1 MPLSWKISH
10 ERRIVLA
17 IAAGGI
23 DDGEVQRY
31 LFDLVLQRAFP
42 YAKLFDITGCAS
54 ALDNMM
60 IRNFAS
66 TVRDP
71 EVARA
76 VGPVA
81 IVARNEASR
90 AQALRFAKGAG
101 VDRPIRC
108 FGNGLEARKWLLS
121 VRQVADAGAS
131 ARHRA

>member
-1 MPLSWKISH
+1 MALLWKISH
-10 ERRIVLA
+10 QRRIVLA
-17 IAAGGI
+17 VAAGEI

-42 YAKLFDITGCAS
+42 YAKLFDITACVS

-71 EVARA
+71 EVAKV

-81 IVARNEASR
+81 IVARNEASL
-90 AQALRFAKGAG
+90 AQALRFAESAG
-101 VDRPIRC
+101 VERPIRL
-108 FGNGLEARKWLLS
+108 FSDGLEARRWLLS
-121 VRQVADAGAS
+121 FRREPAEAG
-131 ARHRA
+131 

>member
-1 MPLSWKISH
+1 MSLLWKVSH

-17 IAAGGI
+17 IASGEIA
-23 DDGEVQRY
+23 DGEVQRY

-71 EVARA
+71 EVAKV

-81 IVARNEASR
+81 VVARNEASR
-90 AQALRFAKGAG
+90 AQAMRFAKGAG
-101 VDRPIRC
+101 VDRPIK
-108 FGNGLEARKWLLS
+108 FFDDGLEA
-121 VRQVADAGAS
+121 
-131 ARHRA
+131 

>member
-1 MPLSWKISH
+1 MPLLWKISH

-17 IAAGGI
+17 VAAGEV

-42 YAKLFDITGCAS
+42 YAKLFDITSCVS

-71 EVARA
+71 EVAKV

-81 IVARNEASR
+81 IVARTEASL
-90 AQALRFAKGAG
+90 AQALRFANGAG
-101 VDRPIRC
+101 VDRPIRF
-108 FGNGLEARKWLLS
+108 FGNGLEARKWLL
-121 VRQVADAGAS
+121 AAGKPAT
-131 ARHRA
+131 